1 MTNASRRLT
10 QALEALEAAV
20 EQRLDGERDGAQIA
34 DQIHALGLD
43 RSRLASELDAQT
55 ARTRHLETA
64 NREVSQRIDVAMDS
78 VRAVLDG
85 KS

>member
-10 QALEALEAAV
+10 QALEASKPPSSSGWTA
-20 EQRLDGERDGAQIA
+20 ERDGAQIA

-55 ARTRHLETA
+55 AQARHLETA
-64 NREVSQRIDVAMDS
+64 NREVGRRIDAAMDS
-78 VRAVLDG
+78 VRAVLDS